1 MNSCVPSMHAMEQA
15 IVYVIDDDDSLRTAL
30 DSLLRSAG
38 FRAEVHANA
47 DALLDRA
54 LPDVPSCLVL
64 DVRLQGV
71 SGLDLQGLL
80 AERNGGLPII
90 FMTGHADVA
99 MAVRAM
105 KAGAVDFLSKPF
117 RDQDLLDAVS
127 SALAESNLYR
137 DRRRSSAQVSQR
149 YMSLTEREKRVMK
162 LAVSGM
168 MNKNIASE
176 LELSEITIKIYRRNA
191 MRKMNAKS
199 FAHLVQLAALLGMT
213 A

>member
-1 MNSCVPSMHAMEQA
+1 MNSSLASVGAMEQA
-15 IVYVIDDDDSLRTAL
+15 IVYVIDDDDSLRVAL
-30 DSLLRSAG
+30 AGLLRSAG
-38 FRAEVHANA
+38 FHAQVHASA
-47 DALLDRA
+47 DALLDGV

-64 DVRLQGV
+64 DVRLRGV
-71 SGLDLQGLL
+71 NGLDLQRRL
-80 AERNGGLPII
+80 AERNNGLPII

-127 SALAESNLYR
+127 SALADNHLHR
-137 DRRRSSAQVSQR
+137 DRQRILTQVGQR
-149 YMSLTEREKRVMK
+149 YESLSEREKRVMQ

-191 MRKMNAKS
+191 MRKMHAKT
-199 FAHLVQLAALLGMT
+199 FAHLVQLAAVLGMT